1 MLSES
6 TSSAFVLLKLQS
18 IIIIIISYTYQLI
31 NRYEE
36 LLAIR
41 LGKPFMDKNPRHPSF
56 APFLCSPLLIYGCR
70 YYHVLYLL

>member
-1 MLSES
+1 MLPLTLYEIEN
-6 TSSAFVLLKLQS
+6 KEIIYY
-18 IIIIIISYTYQLI
+18 IIIIIIYLFYILHLSAK
-31 NRYEE
+31 RYEE

-70 YYHVLYLL
+70 Y